1 MCTLLSSSN
10 VDNQGLT
17 RRVQNTFLSVSA
29 AQTKFHVVPYVSR
42 LMAETKD
49 LDSVAAY
56 ASEVKGKHPI
66 RHPVLAIPAPKS
78 FMNGMR
84 KSGGSTPPS
93 K

>member
-1 MCTLLSSSN
+1 M
-10 VDNQGLT
+10 
-17 RRVQNTFLSVSA
+17 
-29 AQTKFHVVPYVSR
+29 VPYVSR

-66 RHPVLAIPAPKS
+66 RHPVLAIRAPKS